1 MSNGR
6 EHRSVRIQKS
16 SDFLACFSLMGNYT
30 DCFFGRVHG
39 VDDMP
44 GSRWCESRSRP
55 PLGRRSVRLEGPIDG
70 CRQPCHLRCQ
80 DWNDAH
86 NDGGSFW
93 CGKGSYFPFV
103 LQVPVCCFMSAD
115 WYGVRGRCNRGFSDG
130 CTLVSVWLFEGNS
143 DDGLPVFICDGNQ
156 VLMLGEVRRQAG
168 SIEAGKIVVIW
179 GNFFKVDGFFDGFV
193 IGQHVWEL
201 GMKVLSIEIVQRFCG
216 KGEEGSLVDDW
227 LVVNRVW
234 SWWRYRKKRTYY
246 SGWVCRW
253 FRRRMDWIS
262 EEIVGNLPVRFLDK
276 LEGRISIW
284 YWLLGSTGRQN
295 ADGRTEF
302 DQKEWWCVIVLGKKM
317 LKSIFGAGSG
327 NRGKRLMVTGMYGL
341 LNSAGGRKTNGIGIL
356 GMMSSVSGEGMVWL
370 WWTNHD
376 GWEYAKEHPRWSER
390 LCFGSWW
397 CSWKVRGECVRGKA
411 SRRWLWGL
419 VWWSTA
425 ESKGWKEEF
434 GDFLGYVKGECMVRR
449 GDTWPI
455 TCGKLGPYRA
465 VNFWP
470 GCAGGNIRLE
480 VRGGRLG
487 RRSEVDIWR
496 SGCGTRG
503 ICVDDY
509 EDDYGVWMFRR
520 WIITE
525 GAAAMGNIIEGS
537 LTYGSALQMPKEGSL
552 TLGVGRVLFICF
564 GDTKRSILWGS
575 LVGKVRC
582 VFWSRW
588 VGIKRYVLKEE
599 KRCVSRP
606 RWVGVKRGV
615 LEEEKRCV
623 LELITGFDGG
633 GLRTEKRNVWTMC
646 GVNCVPYCLA
656 TVSFRM
662 RSCVLKSDSRKEG
675 DEPVL
680 VGGKW
685 IELQRFYCGFFGPLS
700 GLQGN
705 FRGSYMKNLSV
716 LKEFVVV
723 KRESWFVDFFIVLR
737 KVCSVEM
744 GDSVWKKK
752 SQSFTGIVDEFL
764 KFHRHVHGIASKL
777 DRGYERCCGGNGCAG
792 HEMGGKEEFKGRQ
805 WWCSWWW
812 LRKSTVVS
820 LLPTMRS

>member
-1 MSNGR
+1 MGLI
-6 EHRSVRIQKS
+6 RSVWE
-16 SDFLACFSLMGNYT
+16 GNYKGAIR
-30 DCFFGRVHG
+30 CVLWNS
-39 VDDMP
+39 P
-44 GSRWCESRSRP
+44 G
-55 PLGRRSVRLEGPIDG
+55 LLK
-70 CRQPCHLRCQ
+70 RC
-80 DWNDAH
+80 
-86 NDGGSFW
+86 
-93 CGKGSYFPFV
+93 
-103 LQVPVCCFMSAD
+103 
-115 WYGVRGRCNRGFSDG
+115 
-130 CTLVSVWLFEGNS
+130 
-143 DDGLPVFICDGNQ
+143 
-156 VLMLGEVRRQAG
+156 
-168 SIEAGKIVVIW
+168 
-179 GNFFKVDGFFDGFV
+179 
-193 IGQHVWEL
+193 
-201 GMKVLSIEIVQRFCG
+201 
-216 KGEEGSLVDDW
+216 
-227 LVVNRVW
+227 
-234 SWWRYRKKRTYY
+234 
-246 SGWVCRW
+246 
-253 FRRRMDWIS
+253 
-262 EEIVGNLPVRFLDK
+262 
-276 LEGRISIW
+276 
-284 YWLLGSTGRQN
+284 
-295 ADGRTEF
+295 
-302 DQKEWWCVIVLGKKM
+302 VLGDW
-317 LKSIFGAGSG
+317 F
-327 NRGKRLMVTGMYGL
+327 NECFRYVYRGILREGYYNFKRCVLGGRNSLRKRFVWNGGWMRLMQ
-341 LNSAGGRKTNGIGIL
+341 
-356 GMMSSVSGEGMVWL
+356 
-370 WWTNHD
+370 
-376 GWEYAKEHPRWSER
+376 
-390 LCFGSWW
+390 
-397 CSWKVRGECVRGKA
+397 
-411 SRRWLWGL
+411 
-419 VWWSTA
+419 
-425 ESKGWKEEF
+425 
-434 GDFLGYVKGECMVRR
+434 
-449 GDTWPI
+449 
-455 TCGKLGPYRA
+455 
-465 VNFWP
+465 
-470 GCAGGNIRLE
+470 
-480 VRGGRLG
+480 
-487 RRSEVDIWR
+487 
-496 SGCGTRG
+496 
-503 ICVDDY
+503 DDY

-633 GLRTEKRNVWTMC
+633 GLRTEKRNNEKLCSEERFEEGDMLGYGGSRFEFCFSYGTMR
-646 GVNCVPYCLA
+646 
-656 TVSFRM
+656 F
-662 RSCVLKSDSRKEG
+662 KEG